1 MDLGYFR
8 RSGGRN
14 DEAWAAAPDYA
25 MLVATLSAM
34 QAASAAAR
42 AASGGRR
49 ARAAA
54 AAPSRPLVEI
64 LLGTA
69 AWRAAVAAQGGSFH
83 PGLAHVGER

>member
-1 MDLGYFR
+1 MDLGFFR

-14 DEAWAAAPDYA
+14 EDAWAAAPDYA

-42 AASGGRR
+42 AASGGKR
-49 ARAAA
+49 ALAAGT
-54 AAPSRPLVEI
+54 APSRPLVEI
-64 LLGTA
+64 LIGTA

-83 PGLAHVGER
+83 PGLARTGDR